1 MELEEGIKRIN
12 GTIEVQIEG
21 FFTERFI
28 NLCKINNI
36 KIWNIKNILNGMVRF
51 NIAIKDFKSL

>member
-1 MELEEGIKRIN
+1 MELEDGIKRIN
-12 GTIEVQIEG
+12 GTVEVEIQG

-36 KIWNIKNILNGMVRF
+36 KIWNIKNI
-51 NIAIKDFKSL
+51 